1 MLPELEGSFERCEKA
16 AEAYSLLA
24 KTFGFLD
31 SGQGLMIEPWLRRGE
46 KARAAEC
53 FEEYVE
59 KLTGEAVR
67 PDADLFAPGLEIK
80 KTEGMKATSRE
91 ALSFISERLLEDEQ
105 LKEIADQP
113 AFVRAMEKLKAQ
125 GGE

>member
-1 MLPELEGSFERCEKA
+1 
-16 AEAYSLLA
+16 
-24 KTFGFLD
+24 
-31 SGQGLMIEPWLRRGE
+31 
-46 KARAAEC
+46 
-53 FEEYVE
+53 
-59 KLTGEAVR
+59 
-67 PDADLFAPGLEIK
+67 
-80 KTEGMKATSRE
+80 MKATSRE